1 VFKSL
6 ETAVFLLRS
15 SLYICNIMF
24 MVRTL

>member
-1 VFKSL
+1 L